1 MIIIMNKNLVDL
13 DILKNI
19 AKNKGINKYIKEIG
33 YSKRKDKKYFIKNI
47 DNKIV
52 HFGAIK
58 FEDYL
63 IHGDKYRL
71 NNFQDRFRKIYE
83 KNKNNINSALFWS
96 WNLLWTIPPSN
107 NNSIKKINFKVDI
120 N

>member
-1 MIIIMNKNLVDL
+1 MNKNLVTL
-13 DILKNI
+13 EELGKIIKLR
-19 AKNKGINKYIKEIG
+19 GLNKYITYFG
-33 YSKRKDKKYFIKNI
+33 YSKRKDKKYFVKTI

-63 IHGDKYRL
+63 IHGDENRL
-71 NNFQDRFRKIYE
+71 NNFQDRFKKIYE
-83 KNKNNINSALFWS
+83 KNKNNINSPLFWS

-107 NNSIKKINFKVDI
+107 NNNTTKKINFKVNI

>member
-1 MIIIMNKNLVDL
+1 MNKNLVTL
-13 DILKNI
+13 DELQKIIKLK
-19 AKNKGINKYIKEIG
+19 KLDKYIKEIG

-52 HFGAIK
+52 HFGNIN
-58 FEDYL
+58 FEDFL
-63 IHGDKYRL
+63 IHGDQNRL
-71 NNFQDRFRKIYE
+71 SNFQDRFRKIYE
-83 KNKNNINSALFWS
+83 KNKNNINSPLFYS

-107 NNSIKKINFKVDI
+107 NNNTTKKINFKVDI